1 MTDQKRKAINKL
13 IKCRQEIEE
22 LSKTI
27 EFLGVLVQAREDIS
41 LTQIEGVGQALIADR
56 ANIYKTIDLLL
67 PQIYS
72 ANIISLN

>member
-1 MTDQKRKAINKL
+1 MNDQKRKAINQL

-41 LTQIEGVGQALIADR
+41 IKQIEGVGNVLMDER
-56 ANIYKTIDLLL
+56 MNIYKRIDLLL
-67 PQIYS
+67 PQIFS
-72 ANIISLN
+72 TNIITLN

>member
-1 MTDQKRKAINKL
+1 VESQKLKAIKKL
-13 IKCRQEIEE
+13 IECRQEIEE

-41 LTQIEGVGQALIADR
+41 LSIIEGVGEALIKER
-56 ANIYKTIDLLL
+56 KNVYNRVDLLL

-72 ANIISLN
+72 SDIITLN